1 MNPAPGTSWPDL
13 HYVDTEQVELDVC
26 AIIARGTRLR
36 RRRLVAK
43 VAAAAVVVA
52 IAPVAIAVDV
62 GGSGPVPHAP
72 FAGQVRHTVGQRD
85 AKAPGTA
92 TTFGTTENGP
102 AEASPKTAD
111 RASSYRMFS
120 IARAAVRHAMTLPRS
135 YGRLLAVAGARAG
148 SGLWFTATAGRLKL
162 FRLSTAGALRSWALP
177 TPARSVRA
185 SSGVGLAVSA
195 TGVAWIGVG
204 STLVSFDTKTSHL
217 STWRLP
223 AVARSSSADRLNA
236 DRSKADSVAVSQDG
250 YVAVATSRSSA
261 VSVLD
266 PHAGTF
272 RQIKLPSAADQPL
285 AVGFARNGTLGIGY
299 ERLGKPRSAAVLLVE
314 RTGAERTVPVPEP
327 TAVAAYGASGLLVG
341 VTTLY
346 VVHARGHPR
355 PLILPD
361 DSTGLASVATPPAP
375 LPGDWLAVATGTSIL
390 TFPAT
395 TTSHAIAT
403 DQSTLWLTPQ
413 PRCHPRHRCP
423 AGYHVLASDSEGDLW
438 VAPNADPRTI
448 ELVKVR

>member
-43 VAAAAVVVA
+43 VAAAAVVAA
-52 IAPVAIAVDV
+52 IAPVAVAVDV
-62 GGSGPVPHAP
+62 GGSGPVPRAP
-72 FAGQVRHTVGQRD
+72 IAGQARHTVGQRD
-85 AKAPGTA
+85 ANPPGTG
-92 TTFGTTENGP
+92 TTFGGEENGP
-102 AEASPKTAD
+102 MEAAPKTAD

-120 IARAAVRHAMTLPRS
+120 IARAVVRHATALPRG
-135 YGRLLAVAGARAG
+135 YGRPLAVASARAG
-148 SGLWFTATAGRLKL
+148 SGLWLTATARRLRL

-223 AVARSSSADRLNA
+223 AVARSSGA
-236 DRSKADSVAVSQDG
+236 DRSKTDRSRADSVAVSQDG
-250 YVAVATSRSSA
+250 YVAVATSHSSA

-266 PHAGTF
+266 PRDGTF
-272 RQIKLPSAADQPL
+272 QQIELPSAADQPL

-299 ERLGKPRSAAVLLVE
+299 ERLGKPHSAAVLLVE
-314 RTGAERTVPVPEP
+314 RAGTERSVPVPEP

-341 VTTLY
+341 VTRLY
-346 VVHARGHPR
+346 VVHVRGDPR

-361 DSTGLASVATPPAP
+361 DSPGLAGVATPPAP
-375 LPGDWLAVATGTSIL
+375 LPGDRIAIATDTSIL

-403 DQSTLWLTPQ
+403 GQSTLWLTPQ
-413 PRCHPRHRCP
+413 PRCRPRHRCP
-423 AGYHVLASDSEGDLW
+423 AGYQLLASDADGDLW
-438 VAPNADPRTI
+438 VAPKADPRTI
-448 ELVKVR
+448 ELVNVR